1 MDGDAYIG
9 DAYIG
14 DANVGD
20 AKDTILSVR
29 DLVAGY
35 GQSEVLLGVSLEIK
49 RGEIV
54 TMVGANGAGKSTTLR
69 SIFGLTSIRSGQ
81 VRFAGKDIRGHKPHE
96 LVGLG
101 LAFVPQERSVFPS
114 LTVLENLEMGGYT
127 MSREKLGA
135 NIETVFD
142 RFPRLRERSHQKAGT
157 LSGGERQML
166 AIGRGLMTSPQLL
179 MVDEPSL
186 GLAPL
191 IVDAVFEQLQA
202 IHAAGTT
209 VFLVEQNAHRALA
222 IAARAYVLEL
232 GRIELQ
238 GTGSELLN
246 NRAVQRSYLGA

>member
-1 MDGDAYIG
+1 MDS
-9 DAYIG
+9 
-14 DANVGD
+14 D

-29 DLVAGY
+29 DLIAGY
-35 GQSEVLLGVSLEIK
+35 GQSEVLLGVSLEIM

-81 VRFAGKDIRGHKPHE
+81 VKFAGKDITGHKPHE
-96 LVGLG
+96 LVRLG

-114 LTVLENLEMGGYT
+114 LTVLENLEMGGYI
-127 MSREKLGA
+127 MSRENLLA
-135 NIETVFD
+135 NTAAVFA
-142 RFPRLRERSHQKAGT
+142 RFPHLRERSHQKAGT

-202 IHAAGTT
+202 IHAGGTT
-209 VFLVEQNAHRALA
+209 VFVVEQNARRALA
-222 IAARAYVLEL
+222 IADRAYVLEL

-246 NRAVQRSYLGA
+246 NRDVQRSYLGV